1 MPNAQFARGVVCGVD
16 GQSGPYLFYF
26 VNTEH
31 LNQYCNQTDDR
42 PPSIKR
48 NISYLR
54 MDQIDWQL
62 YGTVKLVLM
71 LIVYMELCNLE

>member
-1 MPNAQFARGVVCGVD
+1 MPNDAQFARGVVCGVG
-16 GQSGPYLFYF
+16 GQSRPYLFYF

-54 MDQIDWQL
+54 MD
-62 YGTVKLVLM
+62 
-71 LIVYMELCNLE
+71 